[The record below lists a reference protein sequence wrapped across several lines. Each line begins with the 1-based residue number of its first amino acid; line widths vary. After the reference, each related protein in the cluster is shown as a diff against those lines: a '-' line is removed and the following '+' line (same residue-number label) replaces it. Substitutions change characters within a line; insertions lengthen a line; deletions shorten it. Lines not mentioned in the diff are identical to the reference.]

1 MRWYGIRGKR
11 NGSIRCNTRK
21 RTLQAFGRG
30 EFYFMNTEQVY
41 RDLSGLVRDENCI
54 VKDALMKNYTT
65 FRIGGPADLLIQP
78 SSEEE
83 LIRIAAY
90 LRQKDISAVVLGN
103 GSNVL
108 VKDGGIRGVV
118 IKIGKNMGNIRT
130 EGEELTAEAGALLSA
145 AALAAADGG
154 LTGMEFAA
162 GIPGSVGGAVF
173 MNAGAYGG
181 EMSQIIVSC
190 RALMP
195 DGALREFSKEE
206 LKLGYRTS
214 VFSQNGGIVTS
225 CRMKLQAGDR
235 ETIYGYMRELAG
247 RRTEKQPLNLP
258 SAGSTFKRPEGYF
271 AGKLIQDSGCRGLR
285 VGGARISQKHAGF
298 VVNEADA
305 SAEDVIRLIRLVQM
319 RVRDCFGVDLEPE
332 VRIIGEN

>member
-1 MRWYGIRGKR
+1 
-11 NGSIRCNTRK
+11 
-21 RTLQAFGRG
+21 
-30 EFYFMNTEQVY
+30 MNTEQVY

-54 VKDALMKNYTT
+54 VRDALMKNYTT

-118 IKIGKNMGNIRT
+118 IKIGKNMANIRT
-130 EGEELTAEAGALLSA
+130 DGDQVRAEAGAFLSA

>member
-1 MRWYGIRGKR
+1 
-11 NGSIRCNTRK
+11 
-21 RTLQAFGRG
+21 
-30 EFYFMNTEQVY
+30 MNTEQVY

-54 VKDALMKNYTT
+54 VRDALMKNYTT

-130 EGEELTAEAGALLSA
+130 EGEEITAEAGALLSA
-145 AALAAADGG
+145 AALAAAAGG

-225 CRMKLQAGDR
+225 CRIKLQAGDR

-298 VVNEADA
+298 VVNETDA